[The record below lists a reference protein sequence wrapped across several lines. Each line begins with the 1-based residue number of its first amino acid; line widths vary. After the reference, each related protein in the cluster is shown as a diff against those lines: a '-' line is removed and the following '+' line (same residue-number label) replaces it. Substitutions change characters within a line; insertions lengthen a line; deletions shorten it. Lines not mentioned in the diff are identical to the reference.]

1 MKSNTRLPRFL
12 CRLFLLLEV
21 STLIGGIWGCA
32 SLFYE
37 SKPGTM
43 SITISSIREMNRV
56 GLVPDSG
63 LLLVQ
68 TDDPQPKSIKLT
80 RLQGIV
86 DGSGVT
92 GGAAVAVWNKWFM
105 VALVAA
111 NVLFAVVLF
120 DLLRRLFRNV
130 TRSESFTLRNIRL
143 LHWMGTAIIVF
154 TLVSSVTEAWSNH
167 RVTSYLQQH
176 AKIQGA
182 KLTFAPPP
190 LVSDAIFSYES
201 SNYRFQIGWTGI
213 LSGLLILALGE
224 VFRQAAVIKEEN
236 ALTI

>member
-12 CRLFLLLEV
+12 CRLFLFLEV
-21 STLIGGIWGCA
+21 ATLIGGILGCV
-32 SLFYE
+32 SLFFT

-56 GLVPDSG
+56 GLAPESG
-63 LLLVQ
+63 ALVVQ
-68 TDDPQPKSIKLT
+68 TDDPQPQSIKLT
-80 RLQGIV
+80 KLQGIV
-86 DGSGVT
+86 DGSGVS

-105 VALVAA
+105 VALVVGD
-111 NVLFAVVLF
+111 VLFAVVLI

-130 TRSESFTLRNIRL
+130 ARGESFTPRNIRL
-143 LHWMGTAIIVF
+143 LHWMGMAIIVF
-154 TLVSSVTEAWSNH
+154 TLVSSFSEAWSNH
-167 RVTSYLQQH
+167 RVTAYLQQH
-176 AKIQGA
+176 ATIQGP
-182 KLTFAPPP
+182 KMGFTPPP
-190 LVSDAIFSYES
+190 LVSDPLFSYEAG
-201 SNYRFQIGWTGI
+201 NYRFQIGWTGI